1 VNRAEARRRFPNR
14 IRAAIAER
22 GLTQTEVARLAGLTS
37 HSNVG
42 DWCRGDRFPALEQA
56 PALAEHLGY
65 DIANLIVAGHTFQCV
80 VCDRTIIQTKRTSD
94 PRYCSKGCKSLDYDR
109 RRRAIRQESGVVAKR
124 DLAVIQKA
132 VAKMCR
138 DCAPEGFCWNAKC
151 PLQVAGVSP
160 LKLPKGEAA

>member
-1 VNRAEARRRFPNR
+1 MNRAEARRRFPNR

-65 DIANLIVAGHTFQCV
+65 DIATLIVAGHTFRCI
-80 VCDRTIIQTKRTSD
+80 VCDREVTQTKRTST
-94 PRYCSKGCKSLDYDR
+94 PKFCSPNCKAVQYDR
-109 RRRAIRQESGVVAKR
+109 KRRDSRGHVGVMAKR
-124 DLAVIQKA
+124 HLEVFQEA
-132 VAKMCR
+132 VASFCR
-138 DCAPEGFCWNAKC
+138 QCEPEGFCRDADC
-151 PLQVAGVSP
+151 ALRPVSP
-160 LKLPKGEAA
+160 LQLARVRAA